1 MAAYLAAHRAL
12 ICSTARERLAQV
24 LASIASGVGRNVAGG
39 LEPDVRNEELA
50 NEANVTLFT
59 ASRLLNEWQRAGI
72 LEKNRG
78 KILLRSPESLLRRA
92 T

>member
-1 MAAYLAAHRAL
+1 M
-12 ICSTARERLAQV
+12 
-24 LASIASGVGRNVAGG
+24 LASIANGIGRRVAGG
-39 LEPDVRNEELA
+39 LELDVRNEELA

-72 LEKNRG
+72 LQKSRG
-78 KILLRSPESLLRRA
+78 KILLRSPESLLRPA